1 MNTLTG
7 NDAPADMRASDS
19 DRDAVVSDLSEH
31 YQAGRLTAE
40 ELDQRTGRALVA
52 RTWGELR
59 DLLAD
64 LPAARPAPQ
73 APAAASSGA
82 RPPSPGRFA
91 PPVIAALA
99 GIGITSAVLV
109 NVTHGRW
116 GFIWLL
122 LAVLLIARRLT
133 CQPRAPRRCGHKN

>member
-7 NDAPADMRASDS
+7 NHAPADMRASDS

-40 ELDQRTGRALVA
+40 ELDQRTGRALIA

-59 DLLAD
+59 DMLAD
-64 LPAARPAPQ
+64 LPADRPATQ

-82 RPPSPGRFA
+82 RAPSRGRFA
-91 PPVIAALA
+91 LPVIAALA